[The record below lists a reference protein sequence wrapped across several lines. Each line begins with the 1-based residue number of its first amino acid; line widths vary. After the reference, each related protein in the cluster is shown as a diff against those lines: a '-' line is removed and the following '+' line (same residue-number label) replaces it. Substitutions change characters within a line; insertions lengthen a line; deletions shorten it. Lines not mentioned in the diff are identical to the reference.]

1 MLDIITTPIS
11 FFEME
16 MEYAEPDLK
25 MWLDRVNVV
34 QSVWASLKPWN
45 VAVDDVEIIQT
56 GKPSEQGIK
65 FKIPQK
71 LSSFFFGPAYC
82 KFTRDSIDWSVAE
95 ETIGIIGTVTAAL
108 LSQTQAVIAARK
120 TSIVLHAQ
128 PKKLPF
134 IQITGPLIPPQLA
147 AMEAE
152 PPKTMAI
159 VVKWEKRRMTIDG
172 SGSLANG
179 IFLRFEREFDGSVGY
194 EEIASQLK
202 VDEEQILAML
212 GVQGEA

>member
-1 MLDIITTPIS
+1 MPEIITTPIS
-11 FFEME
+11 YFEIE

-34 QSVWASLKPWN
+34 QAVWAALKPWN
-45 VAVDDVEIIQT
+45 VTVDDVEIIQT

-82 KFTRDSIDWSVAE
+82 KFTRDSTDWGVAE
-95 ETIGIIGTVTAAL
+95 ETIGIIDTVTTAL
-108 LSQTQAVIAARK
+108 LSQTQAVIARRK
-120 TSIVLHAQ
+120 TTIVLHAQ
-128 PKKLPF
+128 PKTLPF
-134 IQITGPLIPPQLA
+134 LQITGPLIPQQLA
-147 AMEAE
+147 ALEAE
-152 PPKTMAI
+152 TPKTMAI
-159 VVKWEKRRMTIDG
+159 VVKWEKRKMTIDG

-194 EEIASQLK
+194 EEMAHHLK
-202 VDEEQILAML
+202 ADQDQIFAML
-212 GVQGEA
+212 GIREEA

>member
-1 MLDIITTPIS
+1 MPEIVTTPIS
-11 FFEME
+11 YFEVE

-34 QSVWASLKPWN
+34 QAVWAALKPWN

-82 KFTRDSIDWSVAE
+82 RFTRDSTDWGVAE
-95 ETIGIIGTVTAAL
+95 ETIGIIDTVTTAL
-108 LSQTQAVIAARK
+108 LSQTQAVIANRR
-120 TSIVLHAQ
+120 TIIVLHVQ

-134 IQITGPLIPPQLA
+134 IQITGPLIPEQLVA
-147 AMEAE
+147 LEAE
-152 PPKTMAI
+152 TPKTMAI
-159 VVKWEKRRMTIDG
+159 VVKWEKRKMTIDG

-194 EEIASQLK
+194 EEMAYRLK
-202 VDEEQILAML
+202 ADEDQIFAML
-212 GVQGEA
+212 GVQEEI